1 MSITYKELKDRMTDL
16 GFEEDDVAEEEYK
29 RIYMNSF
36 NRAGEIIYG
45 SVMLA
50 IEGYLKEN
58 YADDSNNIVINVPD
72 DGSVSAIRKITR
84 ITDETADDDEIEIPY
99 ILVPL
104 YTLLA
109 AHYAWLDDDIT
120 KATLYYNE
128 YDSLKNEI
136 ISNATKSV
144 RAEIIG
150 GF

>member
-45 SVMLA
+45 TVMLA
-50 IEGYLKEN
+50 IEGYLREEESGSGIFGGTS
-58 YADDSNNIVINVPD
+58 DDD
-72 DGSVSAIRKITR
+72 FELQQITR
-84 ITDETADDDEIEIPY
+84 ITDETADDDDIEIPY
-99 ILVPL
+99 VLVPL

-120 KATLYYNE
+120 KATMYYNE
-128 YDSLKNEI
+128 YDALKNEI
-136 ISNATKSV
+136 IINANKPRKAT
-144 RAEIIG
+144 IIG

>member
-45 SVMLA
+45 TVMLA
-50 IEGYLKEN
+50 IEGYLRDTERG
-58 YADDSNNIVINVPD
+58 DDVVVDYRDVDPNI
-72 DGSVSAIRKITR
+72 RQITR
-84 ITDETADDDEIEIPY
+84 ITEDTDDDDIIEIPY
-99 ILVPL
+99 IIVPL

-120 KATLYYNE
+120 KATMYYNE
-128 YDSLKNEI
+128 YDNLKNEI
-136 ISNATKSV
+136 VANANRS
-144 RAEIIG
+144 RMAEIVG

>member
-45 SVMLA
+45 TVMLA
-50 IEGYLKEN
+50 IEGYLREEESGSGIFGG
-58 YADDSNNIVINVPD
+58 ASDDD
-72 DGSVSAIRKITR
+72 FELQQITR
-84 ITDETADDDEIEIPY
+84 ITDETADDDDIEIPY
-99 ILVPL
+99 VLVPL

-120 KATLYYNE
+120 KATMYYNE
-128 YDSLKNEI
+128 YDALKNEI
-136 ISNATKSV
+136 IINANKPRKAT
-144 RAEIIG
+144 IIG

>member
-29 RIYMNSF
+29 RIYKNSF

-45 SVMLA
+45 TVMLA
-50 IEGYLKEN
+50 IEGYLKEYCGSN
-58 YADDSNNIVINVPD
+58 QNDVSIHVADNGDSQIE
-72 DGSVSAIRKITR
+72 KITR
-84 ITDETADDDEIEIPY
+84 ITDDTDDDDPIEIPY

-120 KATLYYNE
+120 KATMYYNE

-136 ISNATKSV
+136 INNANKP
-144 RAEIIG
+144 RMAEIVG

>member
-58 YADDSNNIVINVPD
+58 YADDSNNIVINLPD

>member
-45 SVMLA
+45 TVMLA
-50 IEGYLKEN
+50 IEGYLREEE
-58 YADDSNNIVINVPD
+58 S
-72 DGSVSAIRKITR
+72 GSGIFGSTS
-84 ITDETADDDEIEIPY
+84 DDDVIEIPY
-99 ILVPL
+99 IIIPL

-120 KATLYYNE
+120 KATMYYNE
-128 YDSLKNEI
+128 YDNLKNEI
-136 ISNATKSV
+136 VANANRS
-144 RAEIIG
+144 RMAEIVG